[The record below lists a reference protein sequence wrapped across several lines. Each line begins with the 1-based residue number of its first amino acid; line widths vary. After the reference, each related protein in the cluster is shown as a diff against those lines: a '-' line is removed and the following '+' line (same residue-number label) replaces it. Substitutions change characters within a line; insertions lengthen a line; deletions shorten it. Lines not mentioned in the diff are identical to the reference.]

1 MSEENVTTT
10 ETAAPVVAAPVAP
23 VVASPAPAA
32 AVATQK
38 IQMKDFL
45 IPISIVIAGISIAG
59 GMYLSGG
66 AFGPAAKAPANKVAQ
81 AGDPAPAADTTSK
94 VNPVTAADHIKGKLS
109 APVKIVEYSDFEC
122 PFCKR
127 GHETMQGIVDK
138 LGPEKVAWVFR
149 QFPLEQLHKKALPV
163 AMASECVAELG
174 GNDAFWKFTD
184 GYFAQ
189 TLSNDKTD
197 IDTLIPKL
205 VTTAGVDKAKFTDCF
220 TNNKRQADIEEDS
233 ADAVETGGRGT
244 PWAIIIGP
252 SGKTYPINGAQPAA
266 VIEQQIQTALDEA

>member
-1 MSEENVTTT
+1 MSEENVTTQ
-10 ETAAPVVAAPVAP
+10 ETVTPVVAP
-23 VVASPAPAA
+23 VVPVAAPLAPAA
-32 AVATQK
+32 AVAVQK

-45 IPISIVIAGISIAG
+45 IPASIVIAGICIAG

-66 AFGPAAKAPANKVAQ
+66 TFGAAKAPANKVAQ
-81 AGDPAPAADTTSK
+81 AGDVVPTADTTSK
-94 VNPVTAADHIKGKLS
+94 VNPVTAADHIKGNLS
-109 APVKIVEYSDFEC
+109 APIKIVEYSDFEC

-197 IDTLIPKL
+197 IETLIPKL
-205 VTTAGVDKAKFTDCF
+205 VTSTGVDKAKFTDCF
-220 TNNKRQADIEEDS
+220 TNNKRQADIAEDS

-252 SGKTYPINGAQPAA
+252 SGKTYPVNGAQPAA
-266 VIEQQIQTALDEA
+266 VIEQQIETALSEG